1 MLKLVKQHHLL
12 VVAVF
17 QLVQRLANRINLTL
31 AQHFTNQLQLAA
43 ATFHFDPLGQLN
55 GGAQVR
61 IKRDFIQRVFPQIHQ
76 FRAQA
81 FELLGVAFNFTF
93 TDPDNFIVFVFDALK
108 NGSLLD
114 FRETL
119 YIMAFAMKVISQ
131 VEAQRKI
138 LEEAV
143 STALELASGK
153 SDGAEVAVSKTTGI
167 SVSTRYG
174 EVENVEFNSD
184 GALGITVYH
193 QNRKGSASSTDL
205 SPQAIARTVQA
216 ALDIA
221 RYTSPDPCAGVADKE
236 LLAFDAPDLDLFH
249 PAEVSPDEAIELA
262 ARAEQASLQADKRI
276 TNTEGGSFNSH
287 YGIKVFG
294 NSHGML
300 QGYCS
305 TRHSLSSCVIAEE
318 NGDMERDY
326 AYTIGRAMGDLQTP
340 EWVGAD
346 CARRTLSRLSPR
358 KLSTMKAP
366 VIFANEVATGLFGHL
381 VGAIAGGSVYRKST
395 FLLDSLGKQILPEW
409 LTIEE
414 HPHLLK
420 GLASSP
426 FDSEGVRTERRDIVK
441 DGVLTQWLLTNYSAR
456 KLGLK
461 STGHAGGIHNWRIAG
476 QGLSFEQMLKEM
488 GTGLVVTELMGQ
500 GVSGITGDYSRGAA
514 GFWVEN
520 GEIQYPVSEITIAGN
535 LKEMWRN
542 IVTVGNDIETRS
554 NIQCGSVL
562 LPEMKIAGQ

>member
-1 MLKLVKQHHLL
+1 MGLHC
-12 VVAVF
+12 
-17 QLVQRLANRINLTL
+17 
-31 AQHFTNQLQLAA
+31 
-43 ATFHFDPLGQLN
+43 
-55 GGAQVR
+55 
-61 IKRDFIQRVFPQIHQ
+61 
-76 FRAQA
+76 
-81 FELLGVAFNFTF
+81 E
-93 TDPDNFIVFVFDALK
+93 IVLI
-108 NGSLLD
+108 LLD
-114 FRETL
+114 L
-119 YIMAFAMKVISQ
+119 NDSPYIMAVAMKVNTQ
-131 VEAQRKI
+131 VAQQRQV
-138 LEEAV
+138 LEQAV
-143 STALELASGK
+143 SQALELAKGK

-205 SPQAIARTVQA
+205 SPDAIARTVQA

-221 RYTSPDPCAGVADKE
+221 RYTSPDPYAGVAEKE

-249 PAEVSPDEAIELA
+249 PTEIDPERAIELA
-262 ARAEQASLQADKRI
+262 ARAENASLNVDKRI

-300 QGYCS
+300 QSYCS

-326 AYTIGRAMGDLQTP
+326 AYTIGRAMEDLKSP

-381 VGAIAGGSVYRKST
+381 VGAIAGGAVYRKST
-395 FLLDSLGKQILPEW
+395 FLLDSLGKQILPDW
-409 LTIEE
+409 MTIEE

-420 GLASSP
+420 GLASTP
-426 FDSEGVRTERRDIVK
+426 FDSEGVRTERRDIIK
-441 DGVLTQWLLTNYSAR
+441 DGVLQQWLLTNYSAR

-476 QGLSFEQMLKEM
+476 QGLGFEEMLKQM

-535 LKEMWRN
+535 LKDMWRE
-542 IVTVGNDIETRS
+542 IVTIGNDIETRS

>member
-1 MLKLVKQHHLL
+1 M
-12 VVAVF
+12 
-17 QLVQRLANRINLTL
+17 
-31 AQHFTNQLQLAA
+31 
-43 ATFHFDPLGQLN
+43 
-55 GGAQVR
+55 
-61 IKRDFIQRVFPQIHQ
+61 
-76 FRAQA
+76 
-81 FELLGVAFNFTF
+81 
-93 TDPDNFIVFVFDALK
+93 AL
-108 NGSLLD
+108 
-114 FRETL
+114 
-119 YIMAFAMKVISQ
+119 AMKVITQ
-131 VEAQRKI
+131 VAQQRKV

-143 STALELASGK
+143 ATALDLATGR

-167 SVSTRYG
+167 GVSTRYG

-205 SPQAIARTVQA
+205 SPEAIARTVQA

-221 RYTSPDPCAGVADKE
+221 RYTSPDPFAGVAEKE

-249 PAEVSPDEAIELA
+249 PAEVTPDEAIEWA
-262 ARAEQASLQADKRI
+262 ARAEQAALKTDKRI
-276 TNTEGGSFNSH
+276 SNTEGGSFNSH

-300 QGYCS
+300 QSYCS
-305 TRHSLSSCVIAEE
+305 SRHSLSSSVIAEA

-326 AYTIGRAMGDLQTP
+326 AYTISRDINELKTP
-340 EWVGAD
+340 EWVGEE

-381 VGAIAGGSVYRKST
+381 VGAIAGGAVYRKST
-395 FLLDSLGKQILPEW
+395 FLLDYLGKQILPEW

-414 HPHLLK
+414 HPHLRK
-420 GLASSP
+420 GLASTP

-441 DGVLTQWLLTNYSAR
+441 EGVLMQWLLTSYAAR

-476 QGLSFEQMLKEM
+476 RGLSFEQMLKEM

-500 GVSGITGDYSRGAA
+500 GVSGITGDYSRGAS

-535 LKEMWRN
+535 LKDMWRN
-542 IVTVGNDIETRS
+542 IVTVGDDIEQRS

>member
-1 MLKLVKQHHLL
+1 MKLL
-12 VVAVF
+12 
-17 QLVQRLANRINLTL
+17 
-31 AQHFTNQLQLAA
+31 
-43 ATFHFDPLGQLN
+43 
-55 GGAQVR
+55 
-61 IKRDFIQRVFPQIHQ
+61 
-76 FRAQA
+76 
-81 FELLGVAFNFTF
+81 
-93 TDPDNFIVFVFDALK
+93 
-108 NGSLLD
+108 
-114 FRETL
+114 
-119 YIMAFAMKVISQ
+119 SQ
-131 VEAQRKI
+131 VAEQRKT

-143 STALELASGK
+143 ATALDLAKVST
-153 SDGAEVAVSKTTGI
+153 DGAEVAVTKTTGI

-205 SPQAIARTVQA
+205 SPEAIARTVQA
-216 ALDIA
+216 AIDIA
-221 RYTSPDPCAGVADKE
+221 RFTSPDPFAGVADRE

-249 PAEVSPDEAIELA
+249 PSDLDPDRAIELA
-262 ARAEQASLQADKRI
+262 ARAEQAALKTDTRI

-287 YGIKVFG
+287 IGMKVFG
-294 NSHGML
+294 NSHGMI
-300 QGYCS
+300 QGYS
-305 TRHSLSSCVIAEE
+305 SSRHSISSSVIAEA

-326 AYTIGRAMGDLQTP
+326 AYTIGRAMEDLASP
-340 EWVGAD
+340 EWVGEE

-366 VIFANEVATGLFGHL
+366 VIFAAEVATGLFGHL
-381 VGAIAGGSVYRKST
+381 VGAISGGSVYRKST
-395 FLLDSLGKQILPEW
+395 FLLDAMGEQILPEW
-409 LTIEE
+409 LTIQEQ
-414 HPHLLK
+414 PHLLK

-426 FDSEGVRTERRDIVK
+426 FDSEGVRTTQRDIIK
-441 DGVLTQWLLTNYSAR
+441 DGVLQTWLLTNYSAR
-456 KLGLK
+456 KLGLQ

-476 QGLSFEQMLKEM
+476 QGDSFTQLLKRM

-535 LKEMWRN
+535 LKDMWRN
-542 IVTVGNDIETRS
+542 IVTVGSDIETRS

>member
-1 MLKLVKQHHLL
+1 M
-12 VVAVF
+12 
-17 QLVQRLANRINLTL
+17 
-31 AQHFTNQLQLAA
+31 
-43 ATFHFDPLGQLN
+43 
-55 GGAQVR
+55 
-61 IKRDFIQRVFPQIHQ
+61 
-76 FRAQA
+76 
-81 FELLGVAFNFTF
+81 
-93 TDPDNFIVFVFDALK
+93 AL
-108 NGSLLD
+108 
-114 FRETL
+114 
-119 YIMAFAMKVISQ
+119 AMKVITQ
-131 VEAQRKI
+131 VEAQRKT
-138 LEEAV
+138 LEQAV
-143 STALELASGK
+143 SQALELAAGK
-153 SDGAEVAVSKTTGI
+153 ADGAEVAVSKTTGI

-205 SPQAIARTVQA
+205 SPDAIARTVQA

-221 RYTSPDPCAGVADKE
+221 RFTSPDPCAGVADKE

-249 PAEVSPDEAIELA
+249 PAEVDADRAIELA
-262 ARAEQASLQADKRI
+262 ARAEEIALKADKRI

-300 QGYCS
+300 QSYCS
-305 TRHSLSSCVIAEE
+305 TRHSLSSCVIAEQD
-318 NGDMERDY
+318 GDMERDY
-326 AYTIGRAMGDLQTP
+326 AYTIGRAIEDLRSP
-340 EWVGAD
+340 ESVGEE
-346 CARRTLSRLSPR
+346 CARRVLSRLAPR

-366 VIFANEVATGLFGHL
+366 VIFASEVATGLFGHL
-381 VGAIAGGSVYRKST
+381 VGAIAGGAVYRKST
-395 FLLDSLGKQILPEW
+395 FLLDALGTQILPEW

-420 GLASSP
+420 GLASTP
-426 FDSEGVRTERRDIVK
+426 FDSEGVRTTRRDIVK
-441 DGVLTQWLLTNYSAR
+441 DGVLQQWLLTNYSAR
-456 KLGLK
+456 KLGLT
-461 STGHAGGIHNWRIAG
+461 STGHAGGIHNWRING
-476 QGLSFEQMLKEM
+476 RGLGFDALLKEM

-520 GEIQYPVSEITIAGN
+520 GIIQYPVSEITIAGN
-535 LKEMWRN
+535 LKDMWRN
-542 IVTVGNDIETRS
+542 IVTIGDDIETRS

>member
-1 MLKLVKQHHLL
+1 
-12 VVAVF
+12 
-17 QLVQRLANRINLTL
+17 
-31 AQHFTNQLQLAA
+31 
-43 ATFHFDPLGQLN
+43 
-55 GGAQVR
+55 
-61 IKRDFIQRVFPQIHQ
+61 
-76 FRAQA
+76 
-81 FELLGVAFNFTF
+81 
-93 TDPDNFIVFVFDALK
+93 
-108 NGSLLD
+108 
-114 FRETL
+114 
-119 YIMAFAMKVISQ
+119 MKVISQ

-221 RYTSPDPCAGVADKE
+221 RYTSPDPYAGVADKE

-249 PAEVSPDEAIELA
+249 PAEVSRMKPLNWRPALNRRHCRRINASPIPKVAALTATTVSKFLA
-262 ARAEQASLQADKRI
+262 TATACCRV
-276 TNTEGGSFNSH
+276 T
-287 YGIKVFG
+287 
-294 NSHGML
+294 
-300 QGYCS
+300 CS

-326 AYTIGRAMGDLQTP
+326 AYTIGRAMSDLQTP

-395 FLLDSLGKQILPEW
+395 FLLDSLGKQILPDW

-420 GLASSP
+420 GLASTP

-441 DGVLTQWLLTNYSAR
+441 DGILTQWLLTSYSAR

-476 QGLSFEQMLKEM
+476 QGLSFEQMLK
-488 GTGLVVTELMGQ
+488 
-500 GVSGITGDYSRGAA
+500 R
-514 GFWVEN
+514 
-520 GEIQYPVSEITIAGN
+520 
-535 LKEMWRN
+535 
-542 IVTVGNDIETRS
+542 
-554 NIQCGSVL
+554 
-562 LPEMKIAGQ
+562 

>member
-1 MLKLVKQHHLL
+1 MRILPVK
-12 VVAVF
+12 A
-17 QLVQRLANRINLTL
+17 
-31 AQHFTNQLQLAA
+31 
-43 ATFHFDPLGQLN
+43 
-55 GGAQVR
+55 
-61 IKRDFIQRVFPQIHQ
+61 
-76 FRAQA
+76 
-81 FELLGVAFNFTF
+81 
-93 TDPDNFIVFVFDALK
+93 PDCEIVLI
-108 NGSLLD
+108 LLD
-114 FRETL
+114 WNYSPYT
-119 YIMAFAMKVISQ
+119 MAIAMKVNTQ
-131 VEAQRKI
+131 VAQQRQT
-138 LEEAV
+138 LEQAV
-143 STALELASGK
+143 SLALELAAK
-153 SDGAEVAVSKTTGI
+153 HSDGAEVAVSKTTGI
-167 SVSTRYG
+167 GVSTRFG

-205 SPQAIARTVQA
+205 SHDAITRTVQA

-221 RYTSPDPCAGVADKE
+221 RYTSQDPCAGVADKE

-249 PAEVSPDEAIELA
+249 PTEIDAERAIELA
-262 ARAEQASLQADKRI
+262 ARAENASLNVDKRI

-300 QGYCS
+300 QSYCS
-305 TRHSLSSCVIAEE
+305 TRHSLSSCVIAEA

-326 AYTIGRAMGDLQTP
+326 AYTIGRAIEDLQTP
-340 EWVGAD
+340 EWVGEE
-346 CARRTLSRLSPR
+346 CARRTLSRLAPR

-366 VIFANEVATGLFGHL
+366 VIFASEVATGLFGHL

-395 FLLDSLGKQILPEW
+395 FLLDSLGQQIFPDW

-420 GLASSP
+420 GLASTP
-426 FDSEGVRTERRDIVK
+426 FDSEGVRTERRDIIK
-441 DGVLTQWLLTNYSAR
+441 DGVLQQWLLTNYSAR

-476 QGLSFEQMLKEM
+476 RGLDFAGMLKQM

-500 GVSGITGDYSRGAA
+500 GVSGMTGDYSRGAA

-535 LKEMWRN
+535 LKDMWRE